1 MKTTLLST
9 VIAVALA
16 TATTPVLAQADAPL
30 PLSGAAYRIAE
41 QAFAAYERGDYP
53 TAYRQSSEA
62 IRLRPDVVRLRLLQI
77 YALQKLGRGAEAQQQ
92 ARRALDVGLKDPA
105 LPALAAAT
113 AARSASTD
121 GKGVR
126 TASPSRPV
134 GSAADRARQ
143 QAYSL
148 ATEAYAAYDAKQ
160 MGVAASKA
168 EQAFRQQPGQ
178 GAWALLWVAA
188 LEAQQQPEQADAAI
202 STALRLGAPNIEELR
217 ERRAA
222 LDRQRA
228 LLQAQQAY
236 RSLSARNDA
245 AAIAQARAA
254 VELAPDMASY
264 RLLLITAQLQGEQ
277 LSEAERS
284 ADLALQTDAKDL
296 NAQVMRGYLR
306 QRQGNSVLANE
317 DFDTA
322 LATPGQSA
330 QQQRNVRLLAVDA
343 ALAAGDRER
352 AAALLAPL
360 QAAGPAG
367 EGDARTQQLLQQGI
381 EQRAKAIRTS
391 REPPRM
397 SAQSYPAPFQHCQ
410 ASDTGNACELMPA
423 DLQGDGGA
431 AQRAYA
437 AYARRDYA
445 DAIVEARQA
454 VQLAPEDE
462 NLQGLLTTTL
472 AAGNRV
478 QQDEAR
484 QRLDAALAQHSDDA
498 GSLMQRG
505 YLNQK
510 AGDPAQ
516 ALADFR
522 AAEAT
527 GKAPKT
533 VVLDQAYASAANG
546 DHPQA
551 VTLLRSAIDRADA
564 GELTLDELQRYNV
577 RNAIANYSREWGVIA
592 SAGFR
597 GARQAATNVGGAAI
611 STPGDSVFSTLEAFW
626 RPPAFNDRHGT
637 LELYARLL
645 NTLYDEGGTYESIR
659 AVDPCTGEST
669 PDARARA
676 ERLSHSRSTTGW
688 PSTIASFGMRY
699 AFGQTGLSAGIER
712 RQFLGS
718 ATRQGEVYPASAAV
732 QCRLQLAL
740 NPPLEAST
748 LARYRL
754 ASGSG
759 GWMSYLTY
767 GYYHGTDLRTDVNQ
781 WWMVSGYAQGGYT
794 WDDNGATFTLD
805 ALDAN
810 GTPVRRLGEANG
822 RLHREQWFAAGE
834 LRAGRSFR
842 FGAGQTH
849 WVVTPYVVVGADWL
863 DQRSRV
869 RDIRYSPFPAQSFA
883 LNDTQRS
890 WSLGAGPG
898 VGVRY
903 WFREDHYNAPRSYLD
918 LTVQYRIAIGG
929 GDTQRAKGLFAT
941 AILYY

>member
-16 TATTPVLAQADAPL
+16 TASVSVQAQADAQL

-41 QAFAAYERGDYP
+41 QAFAAYERGDYRA
-53 TAYRQSSEA
+53 AYQQSTEA

-92 ARRALDVGLKDPA
+92 ARRALDAGLKDPA

-113 AARSASTD
+113 AARSAAT
-121 GKGVR
+121 GGEGAR
-126 TASPSRPV
+126 TTSPSRPV
-134 GSAADRARQ
+134 GSAADRSRQ
-143 QAYSL
+143 QAYAL
-148 ATEAYAAYDAKQ
+148 ATEAYAAYDAGR
-160 MGVAASKA
+160 MGEAASKA
-168 EQAFRQQPGQ
+168 EQAFRQQPKQ
-178 GAWALLWVAA
+178 SAWALLWVAA

-202 STALRLGAPNIEELR
+202 GTALQLGAPNVEELR
-217 ERRAA
+217 ARRVA
-222 LDRQRA
+222 LGRQRA

-236 RSLSARNDA
+236 QSLSAGEDA
-245 AAIAQARAA
+245 AAIEQAHAA
-254 VELAPDMASY
+254 VELAPDVASY
-264 RLLLITAQLQGEQ
+264 RLLLITAQLQGDQ
-277 LSEAERS
+277 LADAEHS
-284 ADLALQTDAKDL
+284 ADQALQVDANDL
-296 NAQVMRGYLR
+296 NARVMRGYLR
-306 QRQGNSVLANE
+306 QRQGSTLRANE
-317 DFDTA
+317 DFDAA
-322 LATPGQSA
+322 LATPGSTA
-330 QQQRNVRLLAVDA
+330 QQRNVRLLAVDA
-343 ALAAGDRER
+343 ALAAGDRVR

-360 QAAGPAG
+360 QAPVPAD
-367 EGDARTQQLLQQGI
+367 ERDARAQLLLQQGI
-381 EQRAKAIRTS
+381 EQRAKAIRSS
-391 REPPRM
+391 RALPRI
-397 SAQSYPAPFQHCQ
+397 SAEAYPAPVQHCQ
-410 ASDTGNACELMPA
+410 SGDTGNVCELMPA

-445 DAIVEARQA
+445 DAIDEGRQA
-454 VQLAPEDE
+454 VQHAPDDA

-472 AAGNRV
+472 AAGNRA

-484 QRLDAALAQHSDDA
+484 RRLDTALAQHPDDA
-498 GSLMQRG
+498 GALMQRG

-510 AGDPAQ
+510 ARDPAQ

-527 GKAPKT
+527 GKAPKS

-551 VTLLRSAIDRADA
+551 VTLLRSAIDRADV
-564 GELTLDELQRYNV
+564 GELPLDEHQRYNV
-577 RNAIANYSREWGVIA
+577 RNAIANYSREWGVVA

-626 RPPAFNDRHGT
+626 RPPAFNDQHGT

-688 PSTIASFGMRY
+688 PSTIASFGLRY

-740 NPPLEAST
+740 NRPLEAST

-869 RDIRYSPFPAQSFA
+869 RDIRYPPFPAQSFA

-903 WFREDHYNAPRSYLD
+903 WFREDHYNTPRSYLD

>member
-16 TATTPVLAQADAPL
+16 TAAAPVLAQADTAL

-41 QAFAAYERGDYP
+41 QAFAAYERGDYRA
-53 TAYRQSSEA
+53 AYQQSTEA

-92 ARRALDVGLKDPA
+92 ARRALDAGLKDPA

-113 AARSASTD
+113 AARSTTTD
-121 GKGVR
+121 R
-126 TASPSRPV
+126 TGARAASPSRPV
-134 GSAADRARQ
+134 GSAVDRSRQ
-143 QAYSL
+143 QAYAL
-148 ATEAYAAYDAKQ
+148 ATEAYAAYDGGR
-160 MGVAASKA
+160 MGEAASKA
-168 EQAFRQQPGQ
+168 EQAFRQQPQQ

-202 STALRLGAPNIEELR
+202 ATALRLGAPNIEALR
-217 ERRAA
+217 ARRMA
-222 LDRQRA
+222 LDHQRA

-236 RSLSARNDA
+236 RSLSTQDDA
-245 AAIAQARAA
+245 AAVAQARAA
-254 VELAPDMASY
+254 VELAPEVASY
-264 RLLLITAQLQGEQ
+264 RLLLITAQLQQGQ
-277 LSEAERS
+277 LADAERS
-284 ADLALQTDAKDL
+284 ADQALQTDEQDL
-296 NAQVMRGYLR
+296 NARVMRGYLR

-317 DFDTA
+317 DFDAA
-322 LATPGQSA
+322 LAMPASTT
-330 QQQRNVRLLAVDA
+330 QQRNVRLLAVDA
-343 ALAAGDRER
+343 ALAAGDRAR
-352 AAALLAPL
+352 AAALMAPL
-360 QAAGPAG
+360 QATAPAG
-367 EGDARTQQLLQQGI
+367 ESDVRTQQLLQQGI
-381 EQRAKAIRTS
+381 AQRAKAIGSS
-391 REPPRM
+391 RERPHM
-397 SAQSYPAPFQHCQ
+397 SARAYPAPFQHCQ
-410 ASDTGNACELMPA
+410 PGDTGTVCVLMPA

-437 AYARRDYA
+437 AYARQDYA
-445 DAIVEARQA
+445 EAIGEARQA
-454 VQLAPEDE
+454 VQLAPDDA

-472 AAGNRV
+472 ASGNQAQR
-478 QQDEAR
+478 DEAR
-484 QRLDAALAQHSDDA
+484 LRLDAALAQRPDDA
-498 GSLMQRG
+498 GALMQRG

-510 AGDPAQ
+510 AHEPAR

-527 GKAPKT
+527 GRAPKS

-564 GELTLDELQRYNV
+564 GELPLDERQRYNV

-611 STPGDSVFSTLEAFW
+611 STPGDSMFSTLEAFW
-626 RPPAFNDRHGT
+626 RPPAFNDQHGT

-688 PSTIASFGMRY
+688 PSTIASFGLRY

-718 ATRQGEVYPASAAV
+718 ATRQGEVYPESAAV

-740 NPPLEAST
+740 NRPLEAST

-869 RDIRYSPFPAQSFA
+869 RDIRYPPFPVQSFA

-903 WFREDHYNAPRSYLD
+903 WFREDHYNTPRSYLD
-918 LTVQYRIAIGG
+918 LTVQYRFAIGG

>member
-16 TATTPVLAQADAPL
+16 TASVPVQAQADAQL

-41 QAFAAYERGDYP
+41 QAFAAYERGDYRA
-53 TAYRQSSEA
+53 AYQQSTEA

-92 ARRALDVGLKDPA
+92 ARRALDAGLKDSA
-105 LPALAAAT
+105 LPVLAAAAPT
-113 AARSASTD
+113 TTTGAARSAAVPRAPAT
-121 GKGVR
+121 
-126 TASPSRPV
+126 
-134 GSAADRARQ
+134 AADRNNR
-143 QAYSL
+143 QAYML
-148 ATEAYAAYDAKQ
+148 ATEAYAAYGAGQ
-160 MGVAASKA
+160 MGIAASKA
-168 EQAFRQQPGQ
+168 EQAFRQQPKQ

-202 STALRLGAPNIEELR
+202 GIALQLGAPNVEELR
-217 ERRAA
+217 ARRVA
-222 LDRQRA
+222 LRRQRA

-236 RSLSARNDA
+236 QSLSAGEDA
-245 AAIAQARAA
+245 AAIEQAHAA
-254 VELAPDMASY
+254 VELAPDVASY
-264 RLLLITAQLQGEQ
+264 RLLLITAQLQGDQ
-277 LSEAERS
+277 LADAEHS
-284 ADLALQTDAKDL
+284 ADQALQVDANDL
-296 NAQVMRGYLR
+296 NARVMRGYLR
-306 QRQGNSVLANE
+306 QRQGSTLRANE
-317 DFDTA
+317 DFDAA
-322 LATPGQSA
+322 LATPGSTA
-330 QQQRNVRLLAVDA
+330 QQRNVRLLAVDA
-343 ALAAGDRER
+343 ALAAGDRVR

-360 QAAGPAG
+360 QAAVPPA
-367 EGDARTQQLLQQGI
+367 EGDARTRQLLQQGI
-381 EQRAKAIRTS
+381 EQRSRAIRSS
-391 REPPRM
+391 RELPRM
-397 SAQSYPAPFQHCQ
+397 SAQTYPAPFQHCQ
-410 ASDTGNACELMPA
+410 SGDTGNVCELMPA

-437 AYARRDYA
+437 AYARQDYT
-445 DAIVEARQA
+445 DAIGEARQA
-454 VQLAPEDE
+454 VQLAPDDA
-462 NLQGLLTTTL
+462 NLQALLTTTL
-472 AAGNRV
+472 AAGNRA

-484 QRLDAALAQHSDDA
+484 QRLDAALAQRPDDA
-498 GSLMQRG
+498 GALMQRG

-510 AGDPAQ
+510 ADEPAR

-527 GKAPKT
+527 GRAPKS

-551 VTLLRSAIDRADA
+551 VSLLRSAIDRADV
-564 GELTLDELQRYNV
+564 GELPLDEHQRYNV
-577 RNAIANYSREWGVIA
+577 RNAIANYSREWGVVA

-611 STPGDSVFSTLEAFW
+611 STPGDSVFSALEAFW
-626 RPPAFNDRHGT
+626 RLPAFNDQHGT

-688 PSTIASFGMRY
+688 PSTIASFGLRY

-740 NPPLEAST
+740 NRPLEAST

-794 WDDNGATFTLD
+794 WDDNAATFTLD

-810 GTPVRRLGEANG
+810 GTPVRRLGETNG

-869 RDIRYSPFPAQSFA
+869 RDIRYPPFPAQSFA

-903 WFREDHYNAPRSYLD
+903 WFREDHYNTPRSYLD
-918 LTVQYRIAIGG
+918 LTVQYRFAIGG

>member
-16 TATTPVLAQADAPL
+16 TASVSVQAQADAQL

-41 QAFAAYERGDYP
+41 QAFAAYERGDYRA
-53 TAYRQSSEA
+53 AYQQSTEA

-92 ARRALDVGLKDPA
+92 ARRALDAGMKDPA

-113 AARSASTD
+113 AARSAAT
-121 GKGVR
+121 GGEGAR
-126 TASPSRPV
+126 TTSPSRPV
-134 GSAADRARQ
+134 GSAADRSRQ
-143 QAYSL
+143 QAYAL
-148 ATEAYAAYDAKQ
+148 ATEAYAAYDAGR
-160 MGVAASKA
+160 MGEAASKA
-168 EQAFRQQPGQ
+168 EQAFRKQPKQ

-202 STALRLGAPNIEELR
+202 GTALQLGAPNAEALR
-217 ERRAA
+217 TRRVA
-222 LDRQRA
+222 LGRQGA

-236 RSLSARNDA
+236 QSLSAGEDA
-245 AAIAQARAA
+245 AAIEHAHAA
-254 VELAPDMASY
+254 VELAPDVASY
-264 RLLLITAQLQGEQ
+264 RLLLITAQLQGDQ
-277 LSEAERS
+277 LADAEHS
-284 ADLALQTDAKDL
+284 ADQALQVDANDL
-296 NAQVMRGYLR
+296 NARVMRGYLR
-306 QRQGNSVLANE
+306 QRQGNTAFANE

-322 LATPGQSA
+322 LAAPGSTT
-330 QQQRNVRLLAVDA
+330 QQRNVRLLAVDA
-343 ALAAGDRER
+343 ALAAGDRVR

-360 QAAGPAG
+360 QAAVPPA
-367 EGDARTQQLLQQGI
+367 EGDARTRQLLQQGI
-381 EQRAKAIRTS
+381 EQRSRAIRSS
-391 REPPRM
+391 RELPRM
-397 SAQSYPAPFQHCQ
+397 SAQTYPAPFQHCQ
-410 ASDTGNACELMPA
+410 SGDTGNVCELMPA

-437 AYARRDYA
+437 AYARQDYT
-445 DAIVEARQA
+445 DAIGEARQA
-454 VQLAPEDE
+454 VQLAPDDA
-462 NLQGLLTTTL
+462 NLQALLTTTL
-472 AAGNRV
+472 AAGNRA

-484 QRLDAALAQHSDDA
+484 QRLDAALAQRPDDA
-498 GSLMQRG
+498 GALMQRG
-505 YLNQK
+505 YLNQN
-510 AGDPAQ
+510 ADEPAR

-527 GKAPKT
+527 GRAPKS

-551 VTLLRSAIDRADA
+551 VTLLRSAIDRADV
-564 GELTLDELQRYNV
+564 GELPLDEHQRYNV

-626 RPPAFNDRHGT
+626 RPPAFNDQHGT

-688 PSTIASFGMRY
+688 PSTIASFGLRY

-740 NPPLEAST
+740 NRPLEAST

-869 RDIRYSPFPAQSFA
+869 RDIRYPPFPAQSFA

-903 WFREDHYNAPRSYLD
+903 WFREDHYNTPRSYLD
-918 LTVQYRIAIGG
+918 LTVQYRFAIGG

>member
-16 TATTPVLAQADAPL
+16 TAAAPVLAQPDAAL
-30 PLSGAAYRIAE
+30 PLSGAVYRIAE

-53 TAYRQSSEA
+53 AAYRQSSEA

-92 ARRALDVGLKDPA
+92 ARRALDAGLKDPA
-105 LPALAAAT
+105 LPALAAAAPT
-113 AARSASTD
+113 TTPGAAR
-121 GKGVR
+121 R
-126 TASPSRPV
+126 TAVPRAPAT
-134 GSAADRARQ
+134 AADRNNR
-143 QAYSL
+143 QAYML
-148 ATEAYAAYDAKQ
+148 ATEAYAAYDAGQ
-160 MGVAASKA
+160 MGIAASKA
-168 EQAFRQQPGQ
+168 EQAFRQQPKQ

-188 LEAQQQPEQADAAI
+188 LEGQQQPEQADAAI
-202 STALRLGAPNIEELR
+202 STALQLGAPNVEELR
-217 ERRAA
+217 ARRVT

-236 RSLSARNDA
+236 RSLSTQDDA
-245 AAIAQARAA
+245 AAVAQARTA
-254 VELAPDMASY
+254 VELAPEVATY
-264 RLLLITAQLQGEQ
+264 RLLLITAQLQQGQ
-277 LSEAERS
+277 LADAERS
-284 ADLALQTDAKDL
+284 ADQALQADGQDL
-296 NAQVMRGYLR
+296 NARVMRGYLR
-306 QRQGNSVLANE
+306 QRQGNTVLANQ

-322 LATPGQSA
+322 LAAPGA
-330 QQQRNVRLLAVDA
+330 TTQQRNVRLLAVDA
-343 ALAAGDRER
+343 ALASADRTR

-360 QAAGPAG
+360 QSALPTDA
-367 EGDARTQQLLQQGI
+367 GDARAQQLLQQGI
-381 EQRAKAIRTS
+381 EQRARAIRSS
-391 REPPRM
+391 RALPRI
-397 SAQSYPAPFQHCQ
+397 SAQTYPAPLQHCQ
-410 ASDTGNACELMPA
+410 SSDTGNVCELMPA

-437 AYARRDYA
+437 AYAREDYA

-454 VQLAPEDE
+454 VQLAPDDA

-472 AAGNRV
+472 AAGNRA

-484 QRLDAALAQHSDDA
+484 QRLDAALTQRPDDA
-498 GSLMQRG
+498 EALMQRG

-510 AGDPAQ
+510 AHEPAQ

-527 GKAPKT
+527 GKAPKS

-546 DHPQA
+546 NTPQA
-551 VTLLRSAIDRADA
+551 ASLLRTAIDRADA
-564 GELTLDELQRYNV
+564 GDLQLDEHQRYNV

-626 RPPAFNDRHGT
+626 RPPAFNDQHGT

-645 NTLYDEGGTYESIR
+645 NMLYDEGGTYESIR

-676 ERLSHSRSTTGW
+676 KRLGHSRSTTGW

-754 ASGSG
+754 ANGSG

-767 GYYHGTDLRTDVNQ
+767 GYYRGTDLRTDVSQ

-810 GTPVRRLGEANG
+810 GTPARRLGEASG

-883 LNDTQRS
+883 LNDTQSS

>member
-16 TATTPVLAQADAPL
+16 TAAAPVMAQAEVPL

-92 ARRALDVGLKDPA
+92 ARRALDAGMKDPA
-105 LPALAAAT
+105 LPALAAAPRT
-113 AARSASTD
+113 TTGAARS
-121 GKGVR
+121 
-126 TASPSRPV
+126 TAVPRAPATV
-134 GSAADRARQ
+134 ADRNNR
-143 QAYSL
+143 QAYML
-148 ATEAYAAYDAKQ
+148 ATEAYAAYDAGQ
-160 MGVAASKA
+160 MGIAASKA
-168 EQAFRQQPGQ
+168 EQAFRQQPEQ

-202 STALRLGAPNIEELR
+202 GTALQLGAPNVEALR
-217 ERRAA
+217 AGRVT
-222 LDRQRA
+222 LGRQRA

-236 RSLSARNDA
+236 QLLSAGEDA
-245 AAIAQARAA
+245 AAIEQAHAA
-254 VELAPDMASY
+254 VELAPDV
-264 RLLLITAQLQGEQ
+264 
-277 LSEAERS
+277 
-284 ADLALQTDAKDL
+284 L
-296 NAQVMRGYLR
+296 NARVMRGYLR
-306 QRQGNSVLANE
+306 QRQGSTLRANE
-317 DFDTA
+317 DFDAA
-322 LATPGQSA
+322 LATPGSTA
-330 QQQRNVRLLAVDA
+330 QQRNVRLLAVDA
-343 ALAAGDRER
+343 ALAAGDRVR

-360 QAAGPAG
+360 QAALPAV
-367 EGDARTQQLLQQGI
+367 EGDARTRQLLQQGI
-381 EQRAKAIRTS
+381 EQRSRATHAS
-391 REPPRM
+391 REPPRI
-397 SAQSYPAPFQHCQ
+397 SAEAYPAPVQHCQ
-410 ASDTGNACELMPA
+410 SGDSGNVCELVPA

-437 AYARRDYA
+437 AYARQDYA
-445 DAIVEARQA
+445 DAIGEARQA
-454 VQLAPEDE
+454 VQLAPDDA

-472 AAGNRV
+472 AAGNRA

-484 QRLDAALAQHSDDA
+484 QRLDTALAQRPDDA
-498 GSLMQRG
+498 GALMQRG
-505 YLNQK
+505 YLNQR
-510 AGDPAQ
+510 AHEPAR

-527 GKAPKT
+527 GKAPKS

-551 VTLLRSAIDRADA
+551 VMLLRSAIDRADA
-564 GELTLDELQRYNV
+564 GELPLDAHQRYNV

-626 RPPAFNDRHGT
+626 RPPAFNDQHGT

-688 PSTIASFGMRY
+688 PSTFASFGMRY
-699 AFGQTGLSAGIER
+699 AFGQSGLSAGIER

-718 ATRQGEVYPASAAV
+718 ATRQGEVYPESAAV

-740 NPPLEAST
+740 NRPLEAST

-869 RDIRYSPFPAQSFA
+869 RDIRYPPFPAQSFA

-903 WFREDHYNAPRSYLD
+903 WFREDHYNTPRSYLD
-918 LTVQYRIAIGG
+918 LTVQYRLAIGG

>member
-9 VIAVALA
+9 VITVALA
-16 TATTPVLAQADAPL
+16 TAAAPVLAQTDAPL

-53 TAYRQSSEA
+53 AAYRQSSEA

-92 ARRALDVGLKDPA
+92 ARRALDAGLKDPA
-105 LPALAAAT
+105 LPALAAAPRT
-113 AARSASTD
+113 STGAARTGAVPRAPATVTD
-121 GKGVR
+121 R
-126 TASPSRPV
+126 NSR
-134 GSAADRARQ
+134 
-143 QAYSL
+143 QAYML
-148 ATEAYAAYDAKQ
+148 ATEAYAAYDAGQ

-168 EQAFRQQPGQ
+168 EQAFRQQPQQ

-188 LEAQQQPEQADAAI
+188 LEAQQQPGQADAAI
-202 STALRLGAPNIEELR
+202 GTALQLGAPNVEELR
-217 ERRAA
+217 ARRVA
-222 LDRQRA
+222 LGRQRA
-228 LLQAQQAY
+228 LLLAQQAY
-236 RSLSARNDA
+236 QSLSAGENA
-245 AAIAQARAA
+245 AAIEQAHAA
-254 VELAPDMASY
+254 VELAPDVASY
-264 RLLLITAQLQGEQ
+264 RLLLITAQLQGDQ
-277 LSEAERS
+277 LADAERS
-284 ADLALQTDAKDL
+284 ADQALQADGQDL
-296 NAQVMRGYLR
+296 NARVMRGYLR
-306 QRQGNSVLANE
+306 QRQGNTVLANE

-322 LATPGQSA
+322 LAAPGSA
-330 QQQRNVRLLAVDA
+330 MQQRNVRLLAVDA
-343 ALAAGDRER
+343 ALAAGDRLR

-360 QAAGPAG
+360 QAAVPAG
-367 EGDARTQQLLQQGI
+367 EGDARSQQLLQQGI
-381 EQRAKAIRTS
+381 EQRSRAIRSS
-391 REPPRM
+391 RELPRIG
-397 SAQSYPAPFQHCQ
+397 AEAYLAPVQHCQ
-410 ASDTGNACELMPA
+410 SVDSGSVCELMPA

-437 AYARRDYA
+437 AYARQDYA
-445 DAIVEARQA
+445 DAIGEARQA
-454 VQLAPEDE
+454 VQLAPDDA

-472 AAGNRV
+472 AAGNRA

-484 QRLDAALAQHSDDA
+484 QRLDAALAQHPDDA
-498 GSLMQRG
+498 GALMQRG

-510 AGDPAQ
+510 AHEPAR

-527 GKAPKT
+527 GRAPKS

-551 VTLLRSAIDRADA
+551 VTLLRSAIDRTDA
-564 GELTLDELQRYNV
+564 GELPLDERQRYNV

-626 RPPAFNDRHGT
+626 RPPAFNDQHGT

-699 AFGQTGLSAGIER
+699 AFGQTGLSAGLER

-732 QCRLQLAL
+732 QCRLQLAR

-767 GYYHGTDLRTDVNQ
+767 GYYHGTDLRTDVNR

-794 WDDNGATFTLD
+794 WDDNSAHFTLD
-805 ALDAN
+805 ALNAN
-810 GTPVRRLGEANG
+810 GAPVRRIGDANG

-869 RDIRYSPFPAQSFA
+869 RDIRYPLFPAQSFA

-903 WFREDHYNAPRSYLD
+903 WFREDHYNTPRSYLD
-918 LTVQYRIAIGG
+918 LTVQYRFAIGG

>member
-1 MKTTLLST
+1 MKTTLLSS

-16 TATTPVLAQADAPL
+16 TAAAPVLAQADAAL
-30 PLSGAAYRIAE
+30 PLSGAAYRVAE

-53 TAYRQSSEA
+53 AAYQQSTEA

-92 ARRALDVGLKDPA
+92 ARRALDAGLKDPA

-113 AARSASTD
+113 AARSTPPDARS
-121 GKGVR
+121 GR
-126 TASPSRPV
+126 APSPPRV
-134 GSAADRARQ
+134 AGSGADRARQ
-143 QAYSL
+143 QAYAL
-148 ATEAYAAYDAKQ
+148 ATEAYAAYDAGR
-160 MGVAASKA
+160 MGEAASKA
-168 EQAFRQQPGQ
+168 EQAFRQQPTQ
-178 GAWALLWVAA
+178 GAWAMLWVAA

-202 STALRLGAPNIEELR
+202 ATALQLGAPNVEALR
-217 ERRAA
+217 ARRVA

-236 RSLSARNDA
+236 RSLSTQDDA
-245 AAIAQARAA
+245 AAVAQARAA
-254 VELAPDMASY
+254 VELAPEVATY
-264 RLLLITAQLQGEQ
+264 RLLLITAQLQQGQ
-277 LSEAERS
+277 LADAERS
-284 ADLALQTDAKDL
+284 ADQALQADGQDL
-296 NAQVMRGYLR
+296 NARVMRGYLR
-306 QRQGNSVLANE
+306 QRQGNSLLANE
-317 DFDTA
+317 DFDAA
-322 LATPGQSA
+322 LAAPGSTM
-330 QQQRNVRLLAVDA
+330 QQRNVRLLAVDA
-343 ALAAGDRER
+343 ALAAGDRTR
-352 AAALLAPL
+352 AGALLAPL
-360 QAAGPAG
+360 RAALPADAS
-367 EGDARTQQLLQQGI
+367 DARAQQLLQQGI
-381 EQRAKAIRTS
+381 EQRAKAVRSS
-391 REPPRM
+391 RERPRL
-397 SAQSYPAPFQHCQ
+397 SAQTYPAPFQHCQ
-410 ASDTGNACELMPA
+410 SGDSGNRCELMPA

-445 DAIVEARQA
+445 GEARQA
-454 VQLAPEDE
+454 VQLAPDDAS
-462 NLQGLLTTTL
+462 LHGLLTTTL
-472 AAGNRV
+472 AAGNRS

-484 QRLDAALAQHSDDA
+484 QRLDAALAQRPDDA
-498 GSLMQRG
+498 EALMQRG

-510 AGDPAQ
+510 AHEPAR

-527 GKAPKT
+527 GRAPKG

-551 VTLLRSAIDRADA
+551 VTLLRTAIDRADA
-564 GELTLDELQRYNV
+564 GELPLDAHQRYNV

-626 RPPAFNDRHGT
+626 RPPAFNDQHGT

-676 ERLSHSRSTTGW
+676 ERLSRSRSTTGW
-688 PSTIASFGMRY
+688 PSTIASFGLRY

-718 ATRQGEVYPASAAV
+718 ATRTGDVYPASAAV
-732 QCRLQLAL
+732 QCSLQLAR

-794 WDDNGATFTLD
+794 WDDNSAHFTLE

-810 GTPVRRLGEANG
+810 GTPVRRVGDANG

-869 RDIRYSPFPAQSFA
+869 RDIRYPLFPAQSFA

-903 WFREDHYNAPRSYLD
+903 WFREDHYNTPRSYLD
-918 LTVQYRIAIGG
+918 LTVQYRFAIGG

-941 AILYY
+941 AILSY

>member
-16 TATTPVLAQADAPL
+16 TATAPVLAQADAPL

-53 TAYRQSSEA
+53 AAYQQSSEA

-92 ARRALDVGLKDPA
+92 ARRALDAGMKDPA

-113 AARSASTD
+113 AARSAAT
-121 GKGVR
+121 GGEGAR
-126 TASPSRPV
+126 TTSPSRPV
-134 GSAADRARQ
+134 GSAADRSRQ
-143 QAYSL
+143 QAYAL
-148 ATEAYAAYDAKQ
+148 ATEAYAAYDAGR
-160 MGVAASKA
+160 MGEAASKA
-168 EQAFRQQPGQ
+168 EQAFRQQPKQ

-188 LEAQQQPEQADAAI
+188 LEAQQKPEQADAAI
-202 STALRLGAPNIEELR
+202 GTALQLGAPNAEALR
-217 ERRAA
+217 TRRVA
-222 LDRQRA
+222 LGRQRA

-236 RSLSARNDA
+236 QSLSAGEDA
-245 AAIAQARAA
+245 AAIEHAHAA
-254 VELAPDMASY
+254 VELAPDVASY
-264 RLLLITAQLQGEQ
+264 RLLLITAQLQGDQ
-277 LSEAERS
+277 LADAERS
-284 ADLALQTDAKDL
+284 ADQALQVDANDL
-296 NAQVMRGYLR
+296 NARVMRGYLR
-306 QRQGNSVLANE
+306 QRQGSTLRANE
-317 DFDTA
+317 DFDAA
-322 LATPGQSA
+322 LATPGSTA
-330 QQQRNVRLLAVDA
+330 QQRNVRLLAVDA
-343 ALAAGDRER
+343 ALAAGDRVR

-360 QAAGPAG
+360 QAAVLPA
-367 EGDARTQQLLQQGI
+367 EGDARTRQLLQQGI
-381 EQRAKAIRTS
+381 EQRSRAIRSS
-391 REPPRM
+391 RELPRM
-397 SAQSYPAPFQHCQ
+397 SAQTYPAPFQHCQ
-410 ASDTGNACELMPA
+410 SGDTGNVCELMPA

-437 AYARRDYA
+437 AYARQDYT
-445 DAIVEARQA
+445 DAIGEARQA
-454 VQLAPEDE
+454 VQLAPDDA
-462 NLQGLLTTTL
+462 NLQALLTTTL
-472 AAGNRV
+472 AAGNRA

-484 QRLDAALAQHSDDA
+484 QRLDAALAQRPDDA
-498 GSLMQRG
+498 EALMQRG

-510 AGDPAQ
+510 AHEPAQ

-527 GKAPKT
+527 GKAPKS

-551 VTLLRSAIDRADA
+551 VSLLRSAIDRADV
-564 GELTLDELQRYNV
+564 GELPLDEHQRYNV
-577 RNAIANYSREWGVIA
+577 RNAIANYSREWGVVA

-626 RPPAFNDRHGT
+626 RPPAFNDQHGT

-688 PSTIASFGMRY
+688 PSTIASFGLRY

-740 NPPLEAST
+740 NRPLEAST

-810 GTPVRRLGEANG
+810 GTPVRRIGDANG
-822 RLHREQWFAAGE
+822 RLHREQWFVAGE

-869 RDIRYSPFPAQSFA
+869 RDIRYPLFPAQSFA

-903 WFREDHYNAPRSYLD
+903 WFREDHYNTPRSYLD

>member
-16 TATTPVLAQADAPL
+16 TASVSVQAQADAQL

-41 QAFAAYERGDYP
+41 QAFAAYERGDYRA
-53 TAYRQSSEA
+53 AYQQSTEA

-92 ARRALDVGLKDPA
+92 ARRALDAGMKDPA
-105 LPALAAAT
+105 LPALAAAAPRT
-113 AARSASTD
+113 ATGAARSAAVPRAPAT
-121 GKGVR
+121 
-126 TASPSRPV
+126 
-134 GSAADRARQ
+134 AADRNNR
-143 QAYSL
+143 QAYML
-148 ATEAYAAYDAKQ
+148 ATEAYAAYGAGQ
-160 MGVAASKA
+160 MGIAASKA
-168 EQAFRQQPGQ
+168 EQAFRQQPTQ

-188 LEAQQQPEQADAAI
+188 LEAQQQLEQADAAI
-202 STALRLGAPNIEELR
+202 ATALQLGAPNAEALR
-217 ERRAA
+217 ARRVA

-236 RSLSARNDA
+236 RSLSTQDDA
-245 AAIAQARAA
+245 AAVAQARAA
-254 VELAPDMASY
+254 VELAPEVATY
-264 RLLLITAQLQGEQ
+264 RLLLITAQLQQGQ
-277 LSEAERS
+277 LADAERS
-284 ADLALQTDAKDL
+284 ADQALQADGQDLDAR
-296 NAQVMRGYLR
+296 VMRGYLR
-306 QRQGNSVLANE
+306 QRQGNTVLANE

-322 LATPGQSA
+322 LAAPGSTTQL
-330 QQQRNVRLLAVDA
+330 RNVRLLAVDA
-343 ALAAGDRER
+343 ALASADRTR
-352 AAALLAPL
+352 AAAMLAPL
-360 QAAGPAG
+360 QSALPTDA
-367 EGDARTQQLLQQGI
+367 GDARAQQLLLQGI
-381 EQRAKAIRTS
+381 EQRARAIRSS
-391 REPPRM
+391 RALPPI
-397 SAQSYPAPFQHCQ
+397 SAQTYPAPVQHCQ
-410 ASDTGNACELMPA
+410 PVDSGNRCELMPA

-437 AYARRDYA
+437 AYARQDYA
-445 DAIVEARQA
+445 EAIGEARQA
-454 VQLAPEDE
+454 VQLAPDDAK
-462 NLQGLLTTTL
+462 LQGLLTTTL
-472 AAGNRV
+472 ASGNRA

-484 QRLDAALAQHSDDA
+484 QRLDAALAQRPDDA
-498 GSLMQRG
+498 EALMQRG

-510 AGDPAQ
+510 AHQPAQ

-527 GKAPKT
+527 GRAPKS

-551 VTLLRSAIDRADA
+551 VSLLRSAIDRADA
-564 GELTLDELQRYNV
+564 GELPLDGHQRFSV

-597 GARQAATNVGGAAI
+597 GARQAATNVGGSAI

-626 RPPAFNDRHGT
+626 RPPAFNDQHGT

-688 PSTIASFGMRY
+688 PSTIASFGLRY

-718 ATRQGEVYPASAAV
+718 ATRTGEVYPASAAV
-732 QCRLQLAL
+732 QCRLQLARH
-740 NPPLEAST
+740 PPLEAST

-794 WDDNGATFTLD
+794 WDDNGAHFTLD

-810 GTPVRRLGEANG
+810 GTPVRRIGDANG

-869 RDIRYSPFPAQSFA
+869 RDIRYPLFPAQSFA

-903 WFREDHYNAPRSYLD
+903 WFREDHYNTPRSYLD
-918 LTVQYRIAIGG
+918 LTVQYRFAIGG

>member
-16 TATTPVLAQADAPL
+16 TAAAPIQAQAEAPL

-41 QAFAAYERGDYP
+41 QAFAAYERGDYAA
-53 TAYRQSSEA
+53 AYQQSSEA

-77 YALQKLGRGAEAQQQ
+77 YALQKLGRRAEAQQQ
-92 ARRALDVGLKDPA
+92 ARRALDAGLKDPA
-105 LPALAAAT
+105 LPALAAAAPSA
-113 AARSASTD
+113 AARGA
-121 GKGVR
+121 
-126 TASPSRPV
+126 
-134 GSAADRARQ
+134 GSAAVPRAPAAVADRNSR
-143 QAYSL
+143 QAYAL
-148 ATEAYAAYDAKQ
+148 ATAAYAAYDAGQ
-160 MGVAASKA
+160 MAAAARDA
-168 EQAFRQQPGQ
+168 EQAFRQQPKQ

-202 STALRLGAPNIEELR
+202 GTALQLGAPNVEELR
-217 ERRAA
+217 ARRMA
-222 LDRQRA
+222 LARQRA
-228 LLQAQQAY
+228 LLLAQQAY
-236 RSLSARNDA
+236 QSLSAGDDA
-245 AAIAQARAA
+245 AAIAQARDA
-254 VELAPDMASY
+254 VELAPDVASY
-264 RLLLITAQLQGEQ
+264 RLLLITAQLQGDQ
-277 LSEAERS
+277 LAAAERS
-284 ADLALQTDAKDL
+284 ADQALHADAGDL
-296 NAQVMRGYLR
+296 NARVMRGYLR
-306 QRQGNSVLANE
+306 QRQGDTAQANE
-317 DFDTA
+317 DFDAA
-322 LATPGQSA
+322 LAMPGQPA
-330 QQQRNVRLLAVDA
+330 QQRNVRLLAVDA
-343 ALAAGDRER
+343 ALAAGDRVR

-360 QAAGPAG
+360 QVAVPAG
-367 EGDARTQQLLQQGI
+367 EGDVRGQHLLQQGI
-381 EQRAKAIRTS
+381 EQRARAIRSS
-391 REPPRM
+391 RELPRI
-397 SAQSYPAPFQHCQ
+397 SVQAYPAPVQHCQ
-410 ASDTGNACELMPA
+410 SGDTGNACELMPA

-437 AYARRDYA
+437 AYARQDYA
-445 DAIVEARQA
+445 EAIGEARQA
-454 VQLAPEDE
+454 VQLAPDDAK
-462 NLQGLLTTTL
+462 LQGLLTTTL
-472 AAGNRV
+472 AAGNRAE
-478 QQDEAR
+478 QDEAR
-484 QRLDAALAQHSDDA
+484 QRLDAALAQHPGDA
-498 GSLMQRG
+498 GALMQRG

-510 AGDPAQ
+510 AREPAR

-527 GKAPKT
+527 GKAPKS
-533 VVLDQAYASAANG
+533 VVLDQAYASAASG

-564 GELTLDELQRYNV
+564 GELTLDEHQRYNV

-626 RPPAFNDRHGT
+626 RPPAFNDQHGT

-688 PSTIASFGMRY
+688 PSTIASFGLRY

-718 ATRQGEVYPASAAV
+718 ATHQGEVYPASAAV

-740 NPPLEAST
+740 NPPLESST

-810 GTPVRRLGEANG
+810 GTPVRRIGDANG

-869 RDIRYSPFPAQSFA
+869 RDLRMAPFPPQSFA
-883 LNDTQRS
+883 LNDSQHS

-898 VGVRY
+898 AGLRY
-903 WFREDHYNAPRSYLD
+903 WFREDHYNTPRSYLD
-918 LTVQYRIAIGG
+918 LTVQYRFAIGG

>member
-16 TATTPVLAQADAPL
+16 TAATPVLAQADAAL
-30 PLSGAAYRIAE
+30 PLSGAAYRVAE
-41 QAFAAYERGDYP
+41 QAFAAYERGDYQA
-53 TAYRQSSEA
+53 AYQQSTEA

-77 YALQKLGRGAEAQQQ
+77 YALQKLGRPAEAQQQ
-92 ARRALDVGLKDPA
+92 ARRALDAGLKDPA

-113 AARSASTD
+113 AARSTPPDAKGTRAS
-121 GKGVR
+121 
-126 TASPSRPV
+126 SPPRAA
-134 GSAADRARQ
+134 GSGADRARQ
-143 QAYSL
+143 QAYTL
-148 ATEAYAAYDAKQ
+148 ATEAYAAYDAGR
-160 MGVAASKA
+160 MGEAASKA
-168 EQAFRQQPGQ
+168 EQAFRQQPKQ
-178 GAWALLWVAA
+178 GAWAMLWVAA
-188 LEAQQQPEQADAAI
+188 LEAQQQAELADAAI
-202 STALRLGAPNIEELR
+202 GTALQLGAPNVEELR
-217 ERRAA
+217 ARRVA
-222 LDRQRA
+222 LARQRA

-236 RSLSARNDA
+236 RSLSTQDDA
-245 AAIAQARAA
+245 AAVAQARAA
-254 VELAPDMASY
+254 VELAPDVASY
-264 RLLLITAQLQGEQ
+264 RWLLITAQLQQGQ
-277 LSEAERS
+277 LADAERS
-284 ADLALQTDAKDL
+284 ADQALQADGGDL
-296 NAQVMRGYLR
+296 NARVMRGYLR
-306 QRQGNSVLANE
+306 QRQGKTLLANE
-317 DFDTA
+317 DFDAA
-322 LATPGQSA
+322 LAAPGSTM
-330 QQQRNVRLLAVDA
+330 QQRNVRLLAVDA
-343 ALAAGDRER
+343 ALAAGDRTR
-352 AAALLAPL
+352 AGALLAPL
-360 QAAGPAG
+360 QATSPTDA
-367 EGDARTQQLLQQGI
+367 GDARAQQLLQQGI
-381 EQRAKAIRTS
+381 EQRAKAIRSS
-391 REPPRM
+391 RAPAGL
-397 SAQSYPAPFQHCQ
+397 SAQAYPAPFQHCPP
-410 ASDTGNACELMPA
+410 ADTGDACTLMPV

-437 AYARRDYA
+437 AYARQDYA
-445 DAIVEARQA
+445 EAIGEARQA
-454 VQLAPEDE
+454 VQLAPEDAS
-462 NLQGLLTTTL
+462 LQGLLTTTL
-472 AAGNRV
+472 AAGNRS

-484 QRLDAALAQHSDDA
+484 LRLDAALAQRPDDA
-498 GSLMQRG
+498 GLLMQRG

-510 AGDPAQ
+510 AHEPAR

-527 GKAPKT
+527 GRAPKS
-533 VVLDQAYASAANG
+533 VVLDQAYASAASG

-551 VTLLRSAIDRADA
+551 VALLRMAIDRADA
-564 GELTLDELQRYNV
+564 GELPLDERQRYNV
-577 RNAIANYSREWGVIA
+577 RSAIASYSREWGVIA

-626 RPPAFNDRHGT
+626 RPPAFNDAHGT

-645 NTLYDEGGTYESIR
+645 NTLYDQGGTYESIR

-676 ERLSHSRSTTGW
+676 ERLSRSRSTTGW
-688 PSTIASFGMRY
+688 PSTIASFGLRY

-718 ATRQGEVYPASAAV
+718 ATRSGDVYPASAAV
-732 QCRLQLAL
+732 QCRLQLAR

-794 WDDNGATFTLD
+794 WDDNSAHFTLD

-810 GTPVRRLGEANG
+810 GTPVRRIGDAHG
-822 RLHREQWFAAGE
+822 RLHREQWFAAAE

-869 RDIRYSPFPAQSFA
+869 RDIRYPLFPAQSFA

-903 WFREDHYNAPRSYLD
+903 WFREDHYNTPRSYLD
-918 LTVQYRIAIGG
+918 LTVQYRFAIGG

>member
-9 VIAVALA
+9 VIALALVSA
-16 TATTPVLAQADAPL
+16 AAPVLAQADAAL

-53 TAYRQSSEA
+53 SAYQQSTEA

-92 ARRALDVGLKDPA
+92 ARRALDAGLKDPA
-105 LPALAAAT
+105 LPALAAA
-113 AARSASTD
+113 RSAAT
-121 GKGVR
+121 GGEGAR
-126 TASPSRPV
+126 TTSPSRPV
-134 GSAADRARQ
+134 GSAADRSRQ
-143 QAYSL
+143 RAYAL
-148 ATEAYAAYDAKQ
+148 ATEAYAAYDAGR
-160 MGVAASKA
+160 MGEAASKA
-168 EQAFRQQPGQ
+168 EQAFRQQPKQ

-188 LEAQQQPEQADAAI
+188 LEGQQQPEQADAAI
-202 STALRLGAPNIEELR
+202 STALQLGAPNVEELR
-217 ERRAA
+217 ARRVT

-236 RSLSARNDA
+236 RSLSTQDDA
-245 AAIAQARAA
+245 AAVAQARTA
-254 VELAPDMASY
+254 VELAPEVATY
-264 RLLLITAQLQGEQ
+264 RLLLITAQLQQGQ
-277 LSEAERS
+277 LADAERS
-284 ADLALQTDAKDL
+284 ADQALQADGQDL
-296 NAQVMRGYLR
+296 NARVMRGYLR
-306 QRQGNSVLANE
+306 QRQGNTVLANQ

-322 LATPGQSA
+322 LAAPGSTT
-330 QQQRNVRLLAVDA
+330 QQRNVRLLAVDA
-343 ALAAGDRER
+343 ALASADRTR

-360 QAAGPAG
+360 QSGLPTDA
-367 EGDARTQQLLQQGI
+367 GDARAQQLLQQGI
-381 EQRAKAIRTS
+381 EQRGRAIRSS
-391 REPPRM
+391 RELPRM
-397 SAQSYPAPFQHCQ
+397 SAQTYPAPFQHCQ
-410 ASDTGNACELMPA
+410 SGDTGNVCELMPA

-437 AYARRDYA
+437 AYARQDYA
-445 DAIVEARQA
+445 DAIGEARQA
-454 VQLAPEDE
+454 VQLAPDDA

-472 AAGNRV
+472 ASGNRT

-484 QRLDAALAQHSDDA
+484 QRLDAAVVQRPDDA
-498 GSLMQRG
+498 GALMQRG

-510 AGDPAQ
+510 AREPAR

-527 GKAPKT
+527 GKAPKS

-564 GELTLDELQRYNV
+564 GELPLDEHQRYNV

-626 RPPAFNDRHGT
+626 RPPAFNDQHGT

-676 ERLSHSRSTTGW
+676 ERLGHSRSTTGW

-869 RDIRYSPFPAQSFA
+869 RDIRYRPFPAQSFA
-883 LNDTQRS
+883 LNDTQSS